1 MIKINENNAVNVN
14 PWMSILGGLISGDK
28 GFVFLLL
35 SLVGAYGVKR
45 YFDSTD
51 KAMELGYNTTVT
63 SLKYGEMK
71 FEHSHESE
79 SDTPTGC

>member
-1 MIKINENNAVNVN
+1 MNENNAVNVN

-45 YFDSTD
+45 YFDSTA

-63 SLKYGEMK
+63 SLKYRPAFPLTHKNGY
-71 FEHSHESE
+71 SNTLLTPSE
-79 SDTPTGC
+79 I